1 MLTTESEKNY
11 IKEGP
16 GLVVVIKYQ
25 DIENIAKRRI
35 HDIHLIEKQTRYET
49 RMRTVRQFHPKT
61 DIRLEKLAFISRL
74 GEGQFGKVYLVQ
86 ESVQNPKLYALKC
99 IDKEMIVSYNM

>member
-1 MLTTESEKNY
+1 MLTTPAEKNY
-11 IKEGP
+11 IKEGG
-16 GLVVVIKYQ
+16 GLVVLIKYH
-25 DIENIAKRRI
+25 DIESIAKKRI

-49 RMRTVRQFHPKT
+49 RMRTTRQFYPKM

-86 ESVQNPKLYALKC
+86 
-99 IDKEMIVSYNM
+99 